1 MTKAKPKNDMSQW
14 ASNIDLEATRAL
26 IDELQTQM
34 DGKNWDKLENSPTK
48 YVTNYRRICPKR
60 PDWPNPYQIVPVHY
74 LGAQNRMVI
83 CLKEA
88 GLGDCPACQLRW
100 ELEAGGDKVA
110 AQGLRTSIRTF
121 LNVVKINQ
129 DGTLADDK
137 VFLMGLN
144 QIQFLGKRGVEY
156 DPDEESELPLFYFF
170 EKYGDLS
177 HVETG
182 RDLQIRA
189 KEEKSGD
196 YTMNNLKFQAADPSP
211 FPGTSEML
219 DEELNDLSKVVA
231 ALPATEMVALIEGRA
246 TGAMAL
252 NSGEVVQQVEGPTTN
267 TPTPAPAAPANR
279 FGGEEAEEATSS
291 STPQTEESAIEEPS
305 DDPKASK
312 APPTTDPGAA
322 LKRLR
327 DSQGG

>member
-1 MTKAKPKNDMSQW
+1 MTKAKSKNDMSQW

-48 YVTNYRRICPKR
+48 YVANYRRICPKR
-60 PDWPNPYQIVPVHY
+60 PDWQNPWQIVPVHY
-74 LGAQNRMVI
+74 LGANNRMTV

-100 ELEAGGDKVA
+100 ELESGGDKGA
-110 AQGLRTSIRTF
+110 AQGLRASIRTF

-137 VFLMGLN
+137 VLLMGLN
-144 QIQFLGKRGVEY
+144 QLQFLGKRGVEY

-182 RDLQIRA
+182 RDLLIKA

-196 YTMNNLKFQAADPSP
+196 YTMLDLKFQAEAPSP

-219 DEELNDLSKVVA
+219 EEGLNNLPEVVPPLS
-231 ALPATEMVALIEGRA
+231 ATEMTALIEGRA

-252 NSGEVVQQVEGPTTN
+252 NAGAVVQQVEGPADN
-267 TPTPAPAAPANR
+267 TTPAPAAPANR
-279 FGGEEAEEATSS
+279 FGGEEEEAE
-291 STPQTEESAIEEPS
+291 TPQTEETPAEEPS